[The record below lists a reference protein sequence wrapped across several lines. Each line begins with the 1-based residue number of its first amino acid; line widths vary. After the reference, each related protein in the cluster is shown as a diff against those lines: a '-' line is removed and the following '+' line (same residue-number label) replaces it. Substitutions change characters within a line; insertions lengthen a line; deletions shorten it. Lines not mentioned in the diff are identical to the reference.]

1 MFVTFVTVGMA
12 ITSLVHRREDF
23 VKIVNWCKKVIE
35 TDSPRFAG
43 TRKICIRLV
52 KVNIIVCYYLGFSA
66 TIFPAVTGLILA
78 PGEFNPPMPFML
90 PFLNPKTWTAF
101 LLNTLL
107 QTSACFVWDT
117 MGGVMFSFFGI
128 HFYATY
134 AYIDDLC
141 EKIQALGRG
150 IFEKDREKQEMVQ
163 PSRVKQYKRNQNGKN
178 GNSSTSNKD
187 FAESI
192 KEIVEKYYEAV
203 E

>member
-1 MFVTFVTVGMA
+1 MHLDCISIA
-12 ITSLVHRREDF
+12 P
-23 VKIVNWCKKVIE
+23 
-35 TDSPRFAG
+35 DSPRFAA
-43 TRKICIRLV
+43 TRKTCIRLV

-66 TIFPAVTGLILA
+66 TIFPAVTGLILT

-101 LLNTLL
+101 LLNTIL

-117 MGGVMFSFFGI
+117 LGGVMFSFFGI

-141 EKIQALGRG
+141 EKIQALGTQ
-150 IFEKDREKQEMVQ
+150 IVEKDREKQKMEQ
-163 PSRVKQYKRNQNGKN
+163 QSRVRIVQQYKRTQNGKN
-178 GNSSTSNKD
+178 GNSSTSSKD